1 VRIIRVQ
8 LEGPDAEPGRVQAA
22 DVARLIVG
30 VERAIA
36 RAAYIVLGKPWRGT
50 GRHSQA
56 IESAARLRFVGVE
69 KGSFVEVLALPDAT
83 APTEDELPIAVA
95 DLSSMAFDRLLEAI
109 VAGGSDTDPE
119 LAAAVAGMAAEL
131 GIGERNT
138 SVVLTSDAEPVA
150 SAPRRAVIDV
160 GVRRRMQELSSRT
173 PSSRDQTLIGMLVEA
188 DFEGHTARLRLADG
202 TAVTVNFSADLADE
216 IQEALRSRASFEGAV
231 RYHPKTSEAISVELR
246 AVIRA
251 TQLALDAEAFWQTR
265 TFSELQ
271 AVQGAS
277 GRVLPTDL
285 AILDLT
291 DEERTSF
298 LSELAE

>member
-1 VRIIRVQ
+1 M
-8 LEGPDAEPGRVQAA
+8 
-22 DVARLIVG
+22 
-30 VERAIA
+30 
-36 RAAYIVLGKPWRGT
+36 
-50 GRHSQA
+50 
-56 IESAARLRFVGVE
+56 
-69 KGSFVEVLALPDAT
+69 EVLALPDAT